1 MNNSQINKLQQ
12 NRFPLIKAKFPSKCT
27 LTGLPVAVGEMV
39 FYNPELK
46 TVQKAIKVYANAQG
60 YSKTD
65 NYLFKIMEAIFN
77 DWIEYQPRD
86 TKEQYFGSFEEMNGG
101 SYLSKKG
108 AIIGEIES
116 VIDMLA
122 EEELDWCWLNN
133 ADVPQ
138 TFNP

>member
-1 MNNSQINKLQQ
+1 MGTATINKLQQ
-12 NRFPLIKAKFPSKCT
+12 NLNPLIKAKFPSKCA
-27 LTGLPVAVGEMV
+27 LTGLPVAVGELV

-46 TVQKAIKVYANAQG
+46 TVQKAIKVYANAK
-60 YSKTD
+60 YSAAD
-65 NYLFKIMEAIFN
+65 SYLFKIMEAIFD
-77 DWIEYQPRD
+77 DWIDYQPND

-101 SYLSKKG
+101 SYLSKRG
-108 AIIGEIES
+108 AIIGELEA
-116 VIDMLA
+116 VMEMLQ

>member
-1 MNNSQINKLQQ
+1 MSNTAVHKLQQ
-12 NRFPLIKAKFPSKCT
+12 NLFPLIKAKFPSKCV
-27 LTGLPVAVGEMV
+27 LTGLPIAVGEMI
-39 FYNPELK
+39 FYNPETK
-46 TVQKAIKVYANAQG
+46 KVQKAIKVYANAQG

-65 NYLFKIMEAIFN
+65 SYLFKIMEAIFD
-77 DWIEYQPRD
+77 DWIDYQPRD

-116 VIDMLA
+116 VIEMMQ
-122 EEELDWCWLNN
+122 EEEVEWAWLNN
-133 ADVPQ
+133 CDVPQ